1 MPTGMEIS
9 GDIGKVEAHGLPA
22 KGALCRRLCA
32 VSCRTG
38 ECKSERRCKRS

>member
-32 VSCRTG
+32 VS
-38 ECKSERRCKRS
+38 